1 MEVNRIVVSNSAIH
15 AQPSAHVRPTL
26 HGDMSRG
33 YLTDADIGLIK
44 AATNTQF
51 NWPPGE
57 GEGAPQAAFDLGML
71 RYRQMLEGSK
81 IAELKA
87 ADLGTLRRAGVIDQE
102 FLTNALE
109 FLRSGGK
116 DNDTNGRTNLTQ
128 PEPFAQ
134 PKQAG
139 TVAADGSVYL

>member
-1 MEVNRIVVSNSAIH
+1 MEINRIVVSNSAIH

-26 HGDMSRG
+26 HGDMSSG
-33 YLTDADIGLIK
+33 YLTDADIALIE
-44 AATNTQF
+44 AATNTEF

-71 RYRQMLEGSK
+71 RYRQMLEGSV

-87 ADLGTLRRAGVIDQE
+87 ADLVSLRRAGVIDQE

-116 DNDTNGRTNLTQ
+116 DTDTSGRTDLTRA
-128 PEPFAQ
+128 EPFAQ
-134 PKQAG
+134 PKQPG
-139 TVAADGSVYL
+139 TIAVDGSVYL